1 MQKKIHL
8 LNKYLTYQMHSV
20 YHKLCYKCWQ
30 YNNEFI
36 TVEEFLPH
44 SIDQETKA

>member
-1 MQKKIHL
+1 
-8 LNKYLTYQMHSV
+8 MHSV

-36 TVEEFLPH
+36 PMEDFLPH
-44 SIDQETKA
+44 SID